1 MARSF
6 DPTAEGLSLLSPYWS
21 TILGARQQGYT
32 RAEVW
37 GLIQEAF
44 QEGGPSFQG
53 ATIFD
58 MNTMWSRA
66 AEVITAEVNFGR
78 AAPTDAVSGDMW
90 AWAPWA
96 TPDVAAWQ
104 TPNYM
109 INYAVSALDAEG
121 NILLD
126 EAGNPIPVWGAT
138 DWQGSIDVT
147 TGDIIDRVSGSAMA
161 ALDTDSPGAL
171 RQMEAAGASGLGT
184 VLSVQILRF

>member
-6 DPTAEGLSLLSPYWS
+6 EPTAEGLSLLSPYWS
-21 TILGARQQGYT
+21 SIVGARQGGFT
-32 RAEVW
+32 RAETW
-37 GLIQEAF
+37 SLINEIF

-58 MNTMWSRA
+58 MNTMW
-66 AEVITAEVNFGR
+66 GR
-78 AAPTDAVSGDMW
+78 AGELLNAETAFGAARPEDALSSEMW

-96 TPDVAAWQ
+96 SPDTAAWQ

-109 INYAVSALDAEG
+109 LNYATAALDAEG
-121 NILLD
+121 NILTD
-126 EAGNPIPVWGAT
+126 DDGNPLQVWGAT

-147 TGDIIDRVSGSAMA
+147 TQDVIDRVMGSAQA
-161 ALDTDSPGAL
+161 GLDVGSPGVL
-171 RQMEAAGASGLGT
+171 RQLQAVEGLALGP

>member
-6 DPTAEGLSLLSPYWS
+6 DPTAEGLNLLSPYWS
-21 TILGARQQGYT
+21 SIVGARAQGL
-32 RAEVW
+32 RQSDVW
-37 GLIQEAF
+37 GVLTEIF

-58 MNTMWSRA
+58 MNAMWGKA
-66 AEVITAEVNFGR
+66 GEVLTAEANFGA
-78 AAPTDAVSGDMW
+78 AAPTDAVSGGMW

-96 TPDVAAWQ
+96 FPDTAAWQ

-109 INYAVSALDAEG
+109 INYATAALDAEG

-126 EAGNPIPVWGAT
+126 DAGNPIPVWGAT

-147 TGDIIDRVSGSAMA
+147 TQDVIDRVLGSAQS
-161 ALDTDSPGAL
+161 ALDTGSPGTRNQL
-171 RQMEAAGASGLGT
+171 TAAGATGLGD